1 MEKPD
6 EPLYSIRYTIPKKDI
21 QAFVESLHAI
31 QFDYLE
37 AAVESSKYKDA
48 QAVIKRIME
57 MK

>member
-6 EPLYSIRYTIPKKDI
+6 EPLFSIRYTIPKKDI
-21 QAFVESLHAI
+21 QAFVDSLHKM

-37 AAVESSKYKDA
+37 QAVEASKYKDA
-48 QAVIKRIME
+48 QEVIKRIME